1 MPILTLKLG
10 TERQAMQDRIIQNK
24 ARKLNM
30 CDIMS
35 RKASELKINSPCIL
49 SAFFLIACN

>member
-24 ARKLNM
+24 AHGNLT
-30 CDIMS
+30 C
-35 RKASELKINSPCIL
+35 AT
-49 SAFFLIACN
+49 